1 MQIGFAANP
10 LKEGAFAVR
19 DRLMQLAGARGL
31 GCVSVEE
38 AGMLLSLDAAPDAL
52 VVVGGDGSLLRYAD
66 AASARKI
73 PLLGVNLGR
82 VGFLSEVTQ
91 EAFET
96 ALTRLL
102 DGDYTI
108 ERRMMLRCTINDE
121 PPLHCLND
129 VLVFKRSF
137 SGTAEIGI
145 AIDGAQV
152 GNVFCDG
159 AIAATPTGSTAY
171 SLSAGGPILADG
183 LDAIAVTTVC
193 PHTLYIRPIVTAAD
207 AQIRFSVA
215 GSGVVS
221 IDGARICEVQS
232 GDAIC
237 VTGAERRCLFIRF
250 GHNDL
255 YSLIRKKL
263 S

>member
-1 MQIGFAANP
+1 
-10 LKEGAFAVR
+10 
-19 DRLMQLAGARGL
+19 
-31 GCVSVEE
+31 
-38 AGMLLSLDAAPDAL
+38 MLLSLDAAPDAL

-129 VLVFKRSF
+129 VLVSSVPFPARRRLASR
-137 SGTAEIGI
+137 
-145 AIDGAQV
+145 
-152 GNVFCDG
+152 
-159 AIAATPTGSTAY
+159 STARR
-171 SLSAGGPILADG
+171 LATCF
-183 LDAIAVTTVC
+183 A
-193 PHTLYIRPIVTAAD
+193 TAP
-207 AQIRFSVA
+207 
-215 GSGVVS
+215 
-221 IDGARICEVQS
+221 
-232 GDAIC
+232 
-237 VTGAERRCLFIRF
+237 
-250 GHNDL
+250 
-255 YSLIRKKL
+255 
-263 S
+263 

>member
-1 MQIGFAANP
+1 MRIGFAANP
-10 LKEGAFAVR
+10 LKQGAFAVR
-19 DRLMQLAGARGL
+19 DELMQLAGARGID
-31 GCVSVEE
+31 CVLVEE
-38 AGMLLSLDAAPDAL
+38 AGALLALDAAPDVL

-66 AASARKI
+66 AAAAREI

-91 EAFET
+91 EAFAA

-145 AIDGAQV
+145 TIDGASV
-152 GNVFCDG
+152 GKVFCDG
-159 AIAATPTGSTAY
+159 VIAATPTGSTAY
-171 SLSAGGPILADG
+171 SLSAGGPILAGG
-183 LDAIAVTTVC
+183 LDAIAITPVC

-215 GSGVVS
+215 DSGFVS
-221 IDGARICEVQS
+221 VDGARIHEVRR

-237 VTGAERRCLFIRF
+237 VTGAARRSRFIRF
-250 GHNDL
+250 GQNDL
-255 YSLIRKKL
+255 YSLIRQKL